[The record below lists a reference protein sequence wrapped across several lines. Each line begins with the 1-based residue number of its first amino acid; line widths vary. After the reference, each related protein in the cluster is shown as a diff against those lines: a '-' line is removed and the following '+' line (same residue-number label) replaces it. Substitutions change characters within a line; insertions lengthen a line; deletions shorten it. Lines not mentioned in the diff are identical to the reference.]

1 MLTAVLVLIVLL
13 LLNGVFAMSELALM
27 TSRPSRLAERSRR
40 GDRGAAAAIKLA
52 ANPTRFL
59 STVQIGIT
67 LIGILAGAY
76 GEKAISGHVRE
87 FVARWPALEPHSA
100 VIALVVVVLTI
111 TFFTLVLGELVPKRL
126 ALAFPERMSSLIAP
140 ALLVLSKL
148 AVVPAWVLTV
158 STDLVLRLMRVKKH
172 GLNDDVSEED
182 VASLVNRAATLGV
195 LTKQEHALVR
205 RAMQTDDLTASDLMT
220 PRQEIVWLREGM
232 NAAAVRERVV
242 GSPHNQFPVFEASV
256 DDVVGFVSIK
266 TLILRGYMDGSG
278 EGVLSLG
285 RIASRPLFVPETC
298 PALVLL
304 ERFREADR
312 SVAIVVD
319 EYGGTSGLV
328 TVTDVVRS
336 IVGDLSP
343 ADVMARPRAIR
354 REDGSWL
361 IDGRM
366 PVDDAAATLGVRAEA
381 VEEAPEA
388 RTVAGLVVALLGHI
402 PTPSESVRWAGW
414 RIEVM
419 DMDGTRVDQVL
430 ATPDEAQDAG
440 AAE

>member
-1 MLTAVLVLIVLL
+1 MLTAVVVLMVLL

-27 TSRPSRLAERSRR
+27 TSRPSRLAERARR
-40 GDRGAAAAIKLA
+40 GDRGAAAAIRLA
-52 ANPTRFL
+52 EHPTRFL

-76 GEKAISGHVRE
+76 GEKAISGHVRAW
-87 FVARWPALEPHSA
+87 VARSPVLEPYSDL
-100 VIALVVVVLTI
+100 IALTVVVLGI
-111 TFFTLVLGELVPKRL
+111 TYFSLVMGELVPKRL

-140 ALLVLSKL
+140 ALLVLSRL
-148 AVVPAWVLTV
+148 AVLPAMMLTW
-158 STDLVLRLMRVKKH
+158 STEMVLRVLRVRPTA
-172 GLNDDVSEED
+172 GDDVSEED
-182 VASLVNRAATLGV
+182 VASLVNRAASLGV

-205 RAMQTDDLTASDLMT
+205 RTMRTDDLCASDLMT
-220 PRQEIVWLREGM
+220 PRQDIVGLKAGM
-232 NAAAVRERVV
+232 DAAEVRERVV
-242 GSPHNQFPVFEASV
+242 GSPHNQFPVYGESM
-256 DDVVGFVSIK
+256 DDVVGFVSVK
-266 TLILRGYMDGSG
+266 TLIARGY
-278 EGVLSLG
+278 LG
-285 RIASRPLFVPETC
+285 GNGGTPQLLNRIASKPLFVPETC
-298 PALVLL
+298 RALLLL

-312 SVAIVVD
+312 PVAIVVD

-336 IVGDLSP
+336 IVGDLSR
-343 ADVMARPRAIR
+343 ADVMARPRAVR

-366 PVDDAAATLGVRAEA
+366 PVEEAARTVGIDPDAAEG
-381 VEEAPEA
+381 APEA
-388 RTVAGLVVALLGHI
+388 RTVAGLVVTLLGRI

-414 RIEVM
+414 RFEVV

-430 ATPDEAQDAG
+430 AMPEAALDAG